1 MGFEEEF
8 SLTPAVLETN
18 DDGLNI
24 DGEQERIVLGTSDP
38 TLESDFEGGKVG
50 LLLGATDRVSLTI
63 TEVLLEGDPLT
74 ELLSIAMGM
83 ISMVPQIV

>member
-1 MGFEEEF
+1 M
-8 SLTPAVLETN
+8 
-18 DDGLNI
+18 
-24 DGEQERIVLGTSDP
+24 LGTSDP

-74 ELLSIAMGM
+74 ELLSIAMEM
-83 ISMVPQIV
+83 ISMVPQIVWRVNLDY

>member
-1 MGFEEEF
+1 M
-8 SLTPAVLETN
+8 
-18 DDGLNI
+18 
-24 DGEQERIVLGTSDP
+24 LGTSDP

-74 ELLSIAMGM
+74 ELLSIAMEM